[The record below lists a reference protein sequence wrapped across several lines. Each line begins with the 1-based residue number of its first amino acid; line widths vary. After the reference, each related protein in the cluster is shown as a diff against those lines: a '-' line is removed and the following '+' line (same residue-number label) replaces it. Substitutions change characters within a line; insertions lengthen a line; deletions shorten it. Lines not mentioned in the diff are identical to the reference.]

1 MTMAVNVAIGLVQL
15 VAAILFSVVALYAG
29 MFTFSSLTGGFDAP
43 GELKK
48 GNVAVGILVASVFI
62 GISLAVDAGV
72 RGILTGLSLV
82 AADGV
87 LDAADLVP
95 VSASVAELALS
106 ILLAIGS
113 VYGVMYGLAR
123 FHHSLDALRELKA
136 GNTAM
141 ALVFGSMI
149 VLVCTIVHYG
159 VDGIIRMVF

>member
-15 VAAILFSVVALYAG
+15 VVAILFSVVALYAG
-29 MFTFSSLTGGFDAP
+29 MFTFSTITGGFDAP

-48 GNVAVGILVASVFI
+48 GNVAVGILVASIFI

-72 RGILTGLSLV
+72 RGVLTGLDLI
-82 AADGV
+82 AADGMIT
-87 LDAADLVP
+87 AADGITVG
-95 VSASVAELALS
+95 SSVAELALS

-113 VYGVMYGLAR
+113 VYGVMYGIAR
-123 FHHSLDALRELKA
+123 FHPAPDALREIKQ

-141 ALVFGSMI
+141 AFVFASVI
-149 VLVCTIVHYG
+149 ILVCTIVHYG